1 MREFSEAAVYTEE
14 SLDDRPLKELV
25 AAVGRD
31 MGLLMRQE
39 IQLAKAEVDDKMR
52 RVTTGAVSIGIGAFL
67 AYAGMLAIVA
77 ALVLIAIAIG
87 LSPWLASALIGVLL
101 IGAGYGAINA
111 GKRRAA
117 SGPPPLQRTREN
129 AKETVQEIKEH
140 LR

>member
-1 MREFSEAAVYTEE
+1 MPEFSDVAVYSDE
-14 SLDDRPLKELV
+14 SLDERPLKELV

-39 IQLAKAEVDDKMR
+39 IQLAKAELDDKMQ
-52 RVTTGAVSIGIGAFL
+52 RVTKGAVSIGIGALL
-67 AYAGMLAIVA
+67 AYAGTLAIVA

-101 IGAGYGAINA
+101 LGAGYGAISA

-117 SGPPPLQRTREN
+117 SGPPPLQRTKEN
-129 AKETVQEIKEH
+129 AKETVQHIKEH